1 MKIFWI
7 KMNFSGFYWNSKTFW
22 SSCSAHG
29 DHDTQKQLSSIS
41 VSFFNLKWSFNVWYC
56 RIWEKYVHSYI
67 HFFFFF
73 CRLNIYLCFQRNQK
87 TESEYYLL
95 CSFSF
100 VRYNSN
106 AIEDF
111 KKRLLLEIPDKDLGP
126 SILKLVNK

>member
-1 MKIFWI
+1 MHI
-7 KMNFSGFYWNSKTFW
+7 
-22 SSCSAHG
+22 
-29 DHDTQKQLSSIS
+29 
-41 VSFFNLKWSFNVWYC
+41 
-56 RIWEKYVHSYI
+56 YI
-67 HFFFFF
+67 FFF
-73 CRLNIYLCFQRNQK
+73 CSLNIYLCFQRNQN
-87 TESEYYLL
+87 TEFEYYLL